1 MKTTIL
7 ALLVII
13 SFAFLSCEKT
23 NVTSTTDLN
32 VSQLK
37 SATIVATDEIEL
49 KGKTPMAKT
58 EGQHKGSAKQDG
70 Q

>member
-1 MKTTIL
+1 MKTTIQ
-7 ALLVII
+7 APLVII

-23 NVTSTTDLN
+23 DVTSTTDLSA
-32 VSQLK
+32 SQLK
-37 SATIVATDEIEL
+37 SAILAATDEIEL
-49 KGKTPMAKT
+49 KGKMPMAKT